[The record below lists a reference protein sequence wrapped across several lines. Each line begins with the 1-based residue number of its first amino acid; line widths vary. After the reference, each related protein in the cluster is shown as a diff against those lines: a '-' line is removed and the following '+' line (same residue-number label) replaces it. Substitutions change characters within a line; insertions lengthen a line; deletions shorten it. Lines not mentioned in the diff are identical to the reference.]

1 MMPEQHMY
9 FEEVNPERSQ
19 ISSTDDA
26 QHLFYEGSFS
36 QMNSQKRAAQEKE
49 KGLTAQQR
57 SGFAI
62 FSLILFTVIILFSQ
76 AMMNPLGSSLF
87 AEIILITSIII
98 FSVIIILF
106 NILFNVF
113 YYIRNNEPSPKQSL
127 IVSIISMILLITIF
141 YSSVMSKIS
150 PSYLPHPIYA
160 YLILILGNSLYL
172 LVMIVVNVL
181 FNSQRLKKNKWKEP
195 H

>member
-1 MMPEQHMY
+1 MPEQHMY